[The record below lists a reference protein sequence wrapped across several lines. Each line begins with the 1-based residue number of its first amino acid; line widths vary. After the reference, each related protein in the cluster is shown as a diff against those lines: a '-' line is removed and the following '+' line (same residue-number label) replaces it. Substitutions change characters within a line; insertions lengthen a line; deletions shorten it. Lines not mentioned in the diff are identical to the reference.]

1 MRVKG
6 RHHFLK
12 ISLSIFTVA
21 LLLFMGLQTIYANP
35 VSIDASGISNNYFS
49 APGSQQM
56 TPLTGQSHVNNQ
68 TQSTSSDT
76 TCKTCSHSNCI
87 KPQNKYPTKSRSLF
101 IHSHSVPAQDASNET
116 NLTFEVTNLSL
127 GMSWNI
133 VIFRSSISLETYI
146 SDKFCSPYYAKSTSS
161 TSLSILIPSG
171 TYFYAFGPLNTYFG
185 MYKLYAHGKT
195 EIVNLTLPTLYQVK
209 FKVTN
214 QPTNIDTSFE
224 IVDSFPPPTIE
235 IAYYN
240 SSTSNI
246 TIAYLPKL
254 SYCLSYGPESTLFQ
268 YGLLNVNS
276 STSINLTLKKT
287 FEVNLTFVN
296 KPKNAALCIIIS
308 PCIHNICYRNA
319 SNSSKMVAYL
329 PNCTFGYRAI
339 LENSM
344 TYNYGKIDVQGK
356 PENVTIYLKQTYN
369 VTFSLASSN
378 VNSCWFIALCGHI
391 TSNCYV
397 SSCITTTGSQICLL
411 LTNAS
416 YSVYHGYYYP
426 CLIRPSYLTGDSL
439 YRSGSTSFNVTGTSL
454 SFEITL
460 PKLYEVSFEAK
471 NLMFT
476 GDWSISFT
484 LGLNTGTIDSGIF
497 NLSLPNG
504 TYYFVAS
511 ELDYSNSGAFFVVNG
526 GNITEDIAFPK
537 LYSLNLEASELPNN
551 AQWCVTVYNDSLS
564 FSYKNSSD
572 NPDMTAYVP
581 NGTYNYTYGLSYGDT
596 NAILGRSIIAASG
609 SARSLCLLIPEFYSV
624 NITEQNLIYPRSWSV
639 AISNSNGSIN
649 YKNTSASQMMKAYL
663 PQGTFN
669 YTSQT
674 TYLNGPRAE
683 FNISINTTLQLVF
696 PKSFRVNFTEENLLN
711 NTFWSICISGSNLRR
726 VITNYTCGTNMTEYL
741 PVGIYNYSS
750 YTRIFNKLNGE
761 VSINGNVT
769 VYVVFPMAYNVTFYE
784 KVLPIG
790 TRWDLFFNG
799 KTLLN
804 SYDSSE
810 GNNLSQYFINGTY
823 TYTACAFDFSF
834 AKVNFTVNGSSE
846 LIKVNIQQF
855 YTIKFQQHN
864 APLVPNSSYCCWKLR
879 VCGPDHYYYAQ
890 FVYTSNVTI
899 LLPNGTF
906 SYRAFDSYQLLNLTE
921 FNVTGKN
928 MTVEVYFSELFKI
941 TVDETGFSRLKGN
954 CWYAIFT
961 GNNSRIYYR
970 YTNSSTIT
978 AVGPNGTFLYFISY
992 ISDYEW
998 CVNPENGT
1006 FVINGHNI
1014 TLHLQFKQVFQVS
1027 FLYEISGA
1035 KFYWTLSDLYDH
1047 FLPPDNATSKVK
1059 SIPICTP
1066 PADKLTS
1073 EGVLLT
1079 IPMFSRGYAHSEA
1092 MRSIQSFTPPF
1103 TVRVNASVLAGSVN
1117 ALQIMLYNLNQS
1129 KHLGITEGSL
1139 LMNGEISRGIAYYL
1153 SNCGKCVASG
1163 ILNRSADYGAVY
1175 NYVISVNETGF
1186 ANITILLGNSS
1197 VGFVRG
1203 INVSKGPFYVAI
1215 GQSDFPAS
1223 DILPVALLE
1232 SVSVTCP
1239 DNRSSPLNTTFSN
1252 PALELKIDGHS
1263 YGAFLNS
1270 THLMLPNGTYQY
1282 SVVYCQSGVTYCN
1295 NALAITIASGNL
1307 TVNGHNVSITV
1318 KDKTGNSKIL
1328 GLNATTFYTIIFI
1341 LIASI
1346 LITGVALFYYKK
1358 RLVSG

>member
-1 MRVKG
+1 MRDKG

-21 LLLFMGLQTIYANP
+21 LLLFMGLQTIYASP
-35 VSIDASGISNNYFS
+35 VSIDASGMSNDYFS

-76 TCKTCSHSNCI
+76 TCKPCSHSNCI
-87 KPQNKYPTKSRSLF
+87 KPQNKYPTKSRTLF
-101 IHSHSVPAQDASNET
+101 IHSHSVLSQDVSNET
-116 NLTFEVTNLSL
+116 KLTFEVTNLLL

-133 VIFRSSISLETYI
+133 AIFRSPISLGTYV

-161 TSLSILIPSG
+161 TSLSLLIPSG

-185 MYKLYAHGKT
+185 MYKLCAHGKT

-214 QPTNIDTSFE
+214 QPTNIDTNFR
-224 IVDSFPPPTIE
+224 IIDLFPLPAIE
-235 IAYYN
+235 TVYYN

-254 SYCLSYGPESTLFQ
+254 TYCLSYGPESTLFQ

-276 STSINLTLKKT
+276 STTINLTLKKT

-296 KPKNAALCIIIS
+296 KPKNAALCIFIS

-344 TYNYGKIDVQGK
+344 TYNYGKIDVRGK

-369 VTFSLASSN
+369 VTFSLARSN
-378 VNSCWFIALCGHI
+378 INSCWFIALCGHI
-391 TSNCYV
+391 TSNCYTH
-397 SSCITTTGSQICLL
+397 SCITTTGSQVCLL

-426 CLIRPSYLTGDSL
+426 CLIRPSYLSGDSL
-439 YRSGSTSFNVTGTSL
+439 YTSGSTSFNITGTSL

-476 GDWSISFT
+476 GDWSITFT
-484 LGLNTGTIDSGIF
+484 LGLNTGTIDNRIF

-504 TYYFVAS
+504 TYYFSAS
-511 ELDYSNSGAFFVVNG
+511 ELDYSNFGASFVVNG
-526 GNITEDIAFPK
+526 GNITEDIAFPT
-537 LYSLNLEASELPNN
+537 LYSLNIEALGLPNN
-551 AQWCVTVYNDSLS
+551 AQWCITVYNDSLS
-564 FSYKNSSD
+564 FLYKNSSD

-596 NAILGRSIIAASG
+596 NAILGRGIIAVSG
-609 SARSLCLLIPEFYSV
+609 SARSLRLIIPEFYSV
-624 NITEQNLIYPRSWSV
+624 NITEQNLIYPLYWSV
-639 AISNSNGSIN
+639 EISNSNGSIN
-649 YKNTSASQMMKAYL
+649 YKNTSDSQMMKAYL

-683 FNISINTTLQLVF
+683 FNISTNTTLRLVF
-696 PKSFRVNFTEENLLN
+696 PKSFRVNFTEENLLS
-711 NTFWSICISGSNLRR
+711 NTFWSICISGSSLRS
-726 VITNYTCGTNMTEYL
+726 VIINYTCGTNMTEYL

-761 VSINGNVT
+761 VSINGNRT

-790 TRWDLFFNG
+790 TRWNLFFNG

-823 TYTACAFDFSF
+823 TYTACAFDYSF
-834 AKVNFTVNGSSE
+834 AEVNFTVNGSSE

-864 APLVPNSSYCCWKLR
+864 ARLGLNSRYYCWRLM
-879 VCGPDHYYYAQ
+879 VCGPDHYYYYAQ

-906 SYRAFDSYQLLNLTE
+906 YYSASDSYQLLNLTE

-928 MTVEVYFSELFKI
+928 MTVEVYFSELFKF
-941 TVDETGFSRLKGN
+941 TVYETGFSRLKGN

-961 GNNSRIYYR
+961 GNNRRIYYMH
-970 YTNSSTIT
+970 TNSSTIT
-978 AVGPNGTFLYFISY
+978 GFGPNGTFSYFISY

-1006 FVINGHNI
+1006 FIINGHNI

-1035 KFYWTLSDLYDH
+1035 KFYWTLSDLYAH
-1047 FLPPDNATSKVK
+1047 SLPPDNASPKIK
-1059 SIPICTP
+1059 RIPVCAP
-1066 PADKLTS
+1066 PADELTS
-1073 EGVLLT
+1073 QGVLLT
-1079 IPMFSRGYAHSEA
+1079 TPMISRCYLQSET
-1092 MRSIQSFTPPF
+1092 MRSNQSFTPPF
-1103 TVRVNASVLAGSVN
+1103 TVRVNASVLAGSGN
-1117 ALQIMLYNLNQS
+1117 AFHIILYGLNQS
-1129 KHLGITEGSL
+1129 KHLCITEGSL
-1139 LMNGEISRGIAYYL
+1139 LMNGEIGRGIAYYL
-1153 SNCGKCVASG
+1153 CNYGKCVAYG

-1197 VGFVRG
+1197 VGFVSG
-1203 INVSKGPFYVAI
+1203 INVGKGPFYVGI
-1215 GQSDFPAS
+1215 GQFDNSVS
-1223 DILPVALLE
+1223 ELPVALLKSA
-1232 SVSVTCP
+1232 SVVCSAKQ
-1239 DNRSSPLNTTFSN
+1239 SIPLNTSFSN

-1282 SVVYCQSGVTYCN
+1282 SVVYYQSGVTYCN

-1318 KDKTGNSKIL
+1318 AEKTGNSKIF
-1328 GLNATTFYTIIFI
+1328 GLNSSTFYTIIFI
-1341 LIASI
+1341 LIASV
-1346 LITGVALFYYKK
+1346 LIAGVALFYY
-1358 RLVSG
+1358 RRR